1 MQNETPEIEPSE
13 EEVTQDQEPTSEDL
27 DQTQGRL
34 VRSLSLIFQEL
45 LKLLT
50 LLPRTVWRLLRLV
63 VNISNT
69 TDVPGTIS
77 SIKEG
82 VELQGYNIWILVASA
97 ILACIG
103 LNTNSEAVVIGAMLI
118 SPLMSPILGIGL
130 SVGIND
136 RNLLKDAVRN
146 FLIAVGV
153 SLFAATVYFI
163 ISPLRQP
170 TEQLD
175 ARTHPTLLD
184 IGIAFFGGV
193 AGIVAGSRKK
203 VTNAIPGVAIATA
216 LMPPLCTA
224 GFGLAHLNMNYF
236 LNAIYLFFLNT
247 VFISLSTYLIVK
259 FLKFPTKEQV
269 DPRTAKR
276 VKWYVIGFVVLISI
290 PSAYLL
296 IPVVLKE
303 RREARIDAFVAE
315 AFPEN
320 HRLKVMDV
328 DYQDA
333 PHKDSLNVLY
343 VTLAGDHYPEK
354 KADSLNQ
361 VLQKRG
367 FRNTVLDVV
376 STGFDTKKLDDI
388 SVQNQDAI
396 AKYMKLLKLEEDEKK
411 NEIEQLK
418 EQINALKADTLEFG
432 GIASDLKS
440 GFPEIQKLALSELR
454 STSFE
459 GKEDTIPVLMVHW
472 QDGIPRSK
480 RREFEERLQGL
491 VRSRI
496 HADTLLLYNY

>member
-1 MQNETPEIEPSE
+1 MQEDQDKTTQDEQLPESRDTHPSSESE
-13 EEVTQDQEPTSEDL
+13 ESHSKL
-27 DQTQGRL
+27 SL
-34 VRSLSLIFQEL
+34 SLSLIFQEL
-45 LKLLT
+45 WKLMT
-50 LLPRTVWRLLRLV
+50 LLPRTIWRLFRLV
-63 VNISNT
+63 VRISDT
-69 TDVPGTIS
+69 TDVEGTIS

-103 LNTNSEAVVIGAMLI
+103 LNTDSEAVVIGAMLI

-136 RNLLKDAVRN
+136 RDLLRDALRN

-170 TEQLD
+170 THQLD

-203 VTNAIPGVAIATA
+203 ITNAIPGVAIATA

-259 FLKFPTKEQV
+259 FLQFPSKVQV
-269 DPRTAKR
+269 DDRTAKR

-303 RREARIDAFVAE
+303 RRDANIDAFIHE
-315 AFPEN
+315 TFPPDGN
-320 HRLKVMDV
+320 RTIDRYK
-328 DYQDA
+328 YIKA
-333 PHKDSLNVLY
+333 TNKDSSNFLSLFMVGNY
-343 VTLAGDHYPEK
+343 FPTEK
-354 KADSLNQ
+354 VDSLNQ
-361 VLQKRG
+361 ILASYGVK
-367 FRNTVLDVV
+367 NTKIKLSQLEVDPDRFAELDMHNREAMANYA
-376 STGFDTKKLDDI
+376 KL
-388 SVQNQDAI
+388 
-396 AKYMKLLKLEEDEKK
+396 MMEEEDKK
-411 NEIEQLK
+411 KSEIEKLNLK
-418 EQINALKADTLEFG
+418 IAEMQGDTLEFG
-432 GIASDLKS
+432 GISSDLKS
-440 GFPEIQKLALSELR
+440 GFPEIERLALSELR

-459 GKEDTIPVLMVHW
+459 GKEDTLPVLMIRWKH
-472 QDGIPRSK
+472 GLNGGK
-480 RREFEERLQGL
+480 RKEYEGRIHGM
-491 VRSRI
+491 VKSRI
-496 HADTLLLYNY
+496 QADTLLLYNY